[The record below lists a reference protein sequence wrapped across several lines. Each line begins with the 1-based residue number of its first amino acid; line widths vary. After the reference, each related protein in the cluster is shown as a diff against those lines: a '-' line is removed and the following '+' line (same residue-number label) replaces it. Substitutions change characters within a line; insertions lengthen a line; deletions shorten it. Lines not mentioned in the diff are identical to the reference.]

1 MAETSARKQDPQC
14 RFSVVEI
21 QQWLTAWLAH
31 RLRRPA
37 ADFSHETRFQA
48 FGIDSMAGVELA
60 AELQNWLGIDVPS
73 TLVWDYPT
81 VGEVARYLG
90 QD

>member
-1 MAETSARKQDPQC
+1 MAEASARKQDAQC

-21 QQWLTAWLAH
+21 QQWLTSWLGH
-31 RLRRPA
+31 RLRRPVT
-37 ADFSHETRFQA
+37 DFSHETRFQA

-60 AELQNWLGIDVPS
+60 GELQNWLGIDVPS

-81 VGEVARYLG
+81 VGDVARYFG